1 MFSLRAVN
9 LIKKASIASRIVAG
23 VPKIASPSIQR
34 VFLSNKASYKQ
45 QVVTNEPAGNEII
58 ENMNSRTNSVSNA
71 SPKRPQPSRNSV
83 WMARL
88 PSLLGKR
95 KLYFP
100 PSPSF
105 KVSNLTMLFSL
116 VALEDWETTSR
127 MLFATLT

>member
-58 ENMNSRTNSVSNA
+58 ENMNSRTNGVSNA
-71 SPKRPQPSRNSV
+71 VSKASPTLQKFG
-83 WMARL
+83 L
-88 PSLLGKR
+88 DGK
-95 KLYFP
+95 
-100 PSPSF
+100 
-105 KVSNLTMLFSL
+105 
-116 VALEDWETTSR
+116 VAIVTG
-127 MLFATLT
+127 